1 MKTEKIVWGLIL
13 IFIGSIFLLDNFNV
27 INFFWGSV
35 WRFWPIIFIL
45 IGANMLFSRFGN
57 KVSAPILAA
66 SITIIT
72 LIFIGYQGLRPRSE
86 RISFHS
92 EHFKYDY
99 DIKTTTRDSGW
110 SGTSNFTEPFTAGIQ
125 RAELNIQGGA
135 TSYKL
140 SDTTSNLFDADV
152 KQNYG
157 RYTLEKTIGDSVEV
171 LNFRMSG
178 QKGRWINIEE
188 MDDTNETRMRLNS
201 APVWDIN
208 VEMGAGEADFDLTS
222 FKVRKLELK
231 GGAASFEARLGA
243 HRLNTDVIVE
253 TGVASVEI
261 EVPSS
266 AGCRIVVDSGLS
278 SKDFIGFVKQS
289 DGTYK
294 TSNYDNATN
303 KINISLKGGL
313 SSFEVRKY

>member
-13 IFIGSIFLLDNFNV
+13 IFIGSVFLLDNFNV
-27 INFFWGSV
+27 INFYWGSV

-57 KVSAPILAA
+57 KTSAPILAA
-66 SITIIT
+66 SITILV
-72 LIFIGYQGLRPRSE
+72 LIFIGYEGSRPRSE

-92 EHFKYDY
+92 KHFKYDY

-110 SGTSNFTEPFTAGIQ
+110 SGTSNFTEPFTTGTQ

-157 RYTLEKTIGDSVEV
+157 RYTLVKTIGDSVAV
-171 LNFRMSG
+171 LNFRMRD
-178 QKGRWINIEE
+178 QKRRWNIDE
-188 MDDTNETRMRLNS
+188 MDTNETRMRLNS

-222 FKVRKLELK
+222 FKVRKLEFK
-231 GGAASFEARLGA
+231 GGAAAFEAKLGE
-243 HRLNTDVIVE
+243 HQLNTDVIVE

-278 SKDFIGFVKQS
+278 SKDFIGFVKQA
-289 DGTYK
+289 DGSYK
-294 TSNYDNATN
+294 TSNYDSAAN
-303 KINISLKGGL
+303 KIDISLKGGL